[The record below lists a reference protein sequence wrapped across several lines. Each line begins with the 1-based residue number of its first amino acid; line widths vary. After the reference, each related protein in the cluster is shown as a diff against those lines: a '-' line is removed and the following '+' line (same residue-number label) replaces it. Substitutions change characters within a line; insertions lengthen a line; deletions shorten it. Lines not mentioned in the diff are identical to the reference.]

1 MNRWLGI
8 KRFWPGDKLIVGM
21 GMREFIQAP
30 CPVSKVT
37 AQVPRDSK
45 SEHGEGF

>member
-1 MNRWLGI
+1 LGI
-8 KRFWPGDKLIVGM
+8 KRFWPGDKLIVEM
-21 GMREFIQAP
+21 GLQEFIQASHL
-30 CPVSKVT
+30 VSKVI